1 MSVFNIIDAIVP
13 FKKKKEEKSS
23 VEIELFFSLFFDGLS
38 SDNTQQVVRN
48 AVRQGTKIPTASSEN
63 KQNIIYSICEN
74 PNAKNPQSKNIENSL
89 SQHFTINISL
99 TPYNTNKNQYLN
111 QLINTKQFIENKI
124 ESYIANPE
132 IESINAYFYLIGYNQ
147 GEFIANIVNSIGIYD
162 DDEKLRKALKNY
174 FQLKDFLTN
183 NKIKSKIIESVT
195 TIEPAGFVDSFI
207 NNGFVKL
214 VTGRSDMLYK
224 PEDDCKTSKDYPSEE
239 NLSIYDA
246 VLMCQHTYN
255 AEEPADKSIFS
266 IIHSFFSKQETKKA
280 SKDGEIVSIHVDD
293 DIYTNIEN
301 NNKKTRDNRQ
311 NWITTEAKWLSISEK
326 ESQVVKDIG
335 IDLKCRLTGFYSK
348 VYEKV
353 ENNETVSLAY
363 CTAGTDPLSFFNDW
377 FFTNLL
383 QGLTGISLQYSQ
395 SVRNAKKLD
404 KYCNSIKM
412 PLFFIGHSLGG
423 GLASNNALVTSTRHA
438 ITFNAA
444 GLNPFRIMATLL
456 INNPKNFLNRT
467 GRKNRVHPFIID
479 GEAVQL
485 LRYIGQPAMSSEKQR
500 EKRFGDDTEIVNANI
515 KRINGETIRL
525 KNMGAIAKHDVLN
538 FLRIK
543 DLSQLKIEA

>member
-13 FKKKKEEKSS
+13 FKKRKEEKSA
-23 VEIELFFSLFFDGLS
+23 VEIDLFFSLFFDGLS
-38 SDNTQQVVRN
+38 SDKTQQIIRN
-48 AVRQGTKIPTASSEN
+48 AVRQGTEIPTASSEN

-89 SQHFTINISL
+89 TQHFTINISL
-99 TPYNTNKNQYLN
+99 TPYNTNKSQYLN
-111 QLINTKQFIENKI
+111 QLISTKEFIENKI
-124 ESYIANPE
+124 KSYIANPD

-162 DDEKLRKALKNY
+162 DDEKFRKILKNY
-174 FQLKDFLTN
+174 FQLKDFLAN

-214 VTGRSDMLYK
+214 VTGRSDLLYNPK
-224 PEDDCKTSKDYPSEE
+224 EDDCKTRKDYPSEE

-246 VLMCQHTYN
+246 VLMCQHTYY
-255 AEEPADKSIFS
+255 AEESADKSIFS
-266 IIHSFFSKQETKKA
+266 IIHSFFSKKETKKA
-280 SKDGEIVSIHVDD
+280 SKDGEIVSIQVDD
-293 DIYTNIEN
+293 DIYTNIG
-301 NNKKTRDNRQ
+301 NNKKIKDNKQ
-311 NWITTEAKWLSISEK
+311 NWITTDAEWQSVSEK
-326 ESQVVKDIG
+326 GNKVVKDCG

-348 VYEKV
+348 LYEKT
-353 ENNETVSLAY
+353 ENNKTVSLAY
-363 CTAGTDPLSFFNDW
+363 CTAGTDPLSFNDW
-377 FFTNLL
+377 FFANFL
-383 QGLTGISLQYSQ
+383 QGLTGISLQYTQ

-404 KYCNSIKM
+404 KYCNTINI

-456 INNPKNFLNRT
+456 INNPKNFFNRT

-485 LRYIGQPAMSSEKQR
+485 LRYIGQPAMSSEEQR
-500 EKRFGDDTEIVNANI
+500 EKRFGGETEIVNANI
-515 KRINGETIRL
+515 KRTDGETIRL

-543 DLSQLKIEA
+543 DLSQLKIEV